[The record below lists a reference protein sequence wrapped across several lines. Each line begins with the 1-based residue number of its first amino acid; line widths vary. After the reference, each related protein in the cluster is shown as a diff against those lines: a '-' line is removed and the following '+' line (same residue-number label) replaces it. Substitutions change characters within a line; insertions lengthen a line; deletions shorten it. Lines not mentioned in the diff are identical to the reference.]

1 MSDARHR
8 SSTGRDVDSQWV
20 SKLQRWLL
28 AISAAVCMI
37 VGLGILWWSGGDE
50 ASSEFFANTLFKVGV
65 VCGLAWLAAP
75 QLERFGWHRLRGTLL
90 VAIVIVMVLWA
101 GRPRIGAIA
110 GAVII
115 GVSIFFSLLGW
126 LRAAVFDP
134 PDKGD
139 FSPKTRKIEKNPTR
153 S

>member
-1 MSDARHR
+1 MSDKNR
-8 SSTGRDVDSQWV
+8 SKYSNDELASDLTSRI
-20 SKLQRWLL
+20 QRWLL
-28 AISAAVCMI
+28 AACAGVCLL
-37 VGLGILWWSGGDE
+37 VGLAILVWPRGDQ
-50 ASSEFFANTLFKVGV
+50 ASREYFANTLLKVGV

-101 GRPRIGAIA
+101 VRPRIGAIA

-115 GVSIFFSLLGW
+115 GASVFFSLLGW
-126 LRAAVFDP
+126 LRSSVFDSP
-134 PDKGD
+134 VKSD
-139 FSPKTRKIEKNPTR
+139 FSPKTGKIKKNPTR